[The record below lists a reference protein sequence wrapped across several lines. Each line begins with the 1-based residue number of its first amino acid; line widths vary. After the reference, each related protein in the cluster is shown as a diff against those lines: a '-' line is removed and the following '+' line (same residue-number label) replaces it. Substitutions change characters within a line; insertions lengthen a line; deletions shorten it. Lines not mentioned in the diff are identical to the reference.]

1 MSAIAPVTRRQFLK
15 VSALAGG
22 GMMIALRFG
31 LPDEAAAAGPA
42 VVANAWVTI
51 NPNGE
56 VVFKC
61 HRNEM
66 GQDVHTSLTM
76 LLAEELGV
84 DPRRV
89 KVEQAD
95 VDPIYIN
102 KMLGG
107 QITGGSTSVRDAWD
121 PVRQAGASAR
131 MMLVSAAAAQWNV
144 PAAEIRTENGQLT
157 HGQRKASYGS
167 LATAAAT
174 QPVPKDTPLKSANQF
189 TVIGKPV

>member
-1 MSAIAPVTRRQFLK
+1 MNAISPVSRRDFLK

-31 LPDEAAAAGPA
+31 ATAQAADTAG
-42 VVANAWVTI
+42 VANAWVKI
-51 NPNGE
+51 LPDGA
-56 VVFKC
+56 VVVTC

-89 KVEQAD
+89 RVEQAG
-95 VDPIYIN
+95 VDPVYIN

-107 QITGGSTSVRDAWD
+107 QITGGSTSVRDAWE
-121 PVRQAGASAR
+121 PLRQAGASAR
-131 MMLVSAAAAQWNV
+131 TMLVAAAAAQWGV
-144 PAAEIRTENGQLT
+144 AASELRAEDG
-157 HGQRKASYGS
+157 
-167 LATAAAT
+167 
-174 QPVPKDTPLKSANQF
+174 
-189 TVIGKPV
+189 